1 MSSDGDGS
9 ADGDNDNDGDENGEG
24 DDDDDGSEGF
34 ADALQDE
41 QTVSRVITVCYVMM

>member
-1 MSSDGDGS
+1 MSSDGS
-9 ADGDNDNDGDENGEG
+9 ADNDNDGDENENGEG

-41 QTVSRVITVCYVMM
+41 EAVSMALDIRMM

>member
-1 MSSDGDGS
+1 MSSDGS
-9 ADGDNDNDGDENGEG
+9 ADNDNDGDENEIGEG

-41 QTVSRVITVCYVMM
+41 ETVSIALDIRMM